1 MNRSTTARLGF
12 AGIAAFPLIVT
23 VLHIVQAGDY
33 HPLSQ
38 AVSELALG
46 RGGGLMAVAFCAL
59 GTGTLLLA
67 LVLRRV
73 DPRPRVA
80 PWLIGASALPTY
92 VSAFVHAD
100 GPGPTTTHG
109 QIHQALGIV
118 TFILMIA
125 GMFSVVRAFR
135 CDASWRPM
143 SRPTLVWAL
152 AAVGGFLL
160 IPIAGSAYFG
170 LVQRIFLGV
179 ILSWALTVCARAGNA
194 GAGAQVEDA
203 RADESRLIGGRA

>member
-1 MNRSTTARLGF
+1 MTRSTTARLGF

-23 VLHIVQAGDY
+23 VLHVVQAGDY
-33 HPLSQ
+33 HPVSQ

-46 RGGGLMAVAFCAL
+46 RAGWLMAVAFCSLA
-59 GTGTLLLA
+59 TGTLCLA

-92 VSAFVHAD
+92 ASAFVHAD

-118 TFILMIA
+118 TFILLIA
-125 GMFSVVRAFR
+125 GMFSVVRAFGR
-135 CDASWRPM
+135 DAGWRTM
-143 SRPTLVWAL
+143 ARPTLVWAL
-152 AAVGGFLL
+152 AAVVGFFLV
-160 IPIAGSAYFG
+160 PVAGSAYFG
-170 LVQRIFLGV
+170 LVQRFFLGV
-179 ILSWALTVCARAGNA
+179 ILSWALTVCAASPAR
-194 GAGAQVEDA
+194 VSA
-203 RADESRLIGGRA
+203 RAARG